1 MTMKKT
7 LLVALVAMSLVAC
20 KEQEKKVD
28 VATDKQD
35 VEVVAEADVA
45 FVNVDYVMTQ
55 SDIFQTEGIA
65 LRNKTEKAQQKLS
78 KREQNLQNEMQQLA
92 DKYQRGLITTRDA
105 QQKEKELQD
114 KAANFQTSA
123 QKEIKEL
130 DEEGVV
136 FQNRMNDLIMR
147 AVQAINADK
156 QYKMIVQASALLDA
170 DESLNLTEQ
179 VLAKVN
185 ELYAEEKSEKSK
197 K

>member
-1 MTMKKT
+1 
-7 LLVALVAMSLVAC
+7 
-20 KEQEKKVD
+20 
-28 VATDKQD
+28 
-35 VEVVAEADVA
+35 
-45 FVNVDYVMTQ
+45 MTQ

>member
-1 MTMKKT
+1 MKKT

-28 VATDKQD
+28 AATDKQD

-185 ELYAEEKSEKSK
+185 ELYAEEKSEKNK

>member
-1 MTMKKT
+1 MKKV
-7 LLVALVAMSLVAC
+7 LKLALVA
-20 KEQEKKVD
+20 
-28 VATDKQD
+28 
-35 VEVVAEADVA
+35 
-45 FVNVDYVMTQ
+45 VMVLSSTTL
-55 SDIFQTEGIA
+55 FA
-65 LRNKTEKAQQKLS
+65 QKLGRINTQEVLMAMPETKEAQTKLEAS
-78 KREQNLQNEMQQLA
+78 AKEWQENIEAAQVEFNNKFAE
-92 DKYQRGLITTRDA
+92 YQKNMNTMSDGVR
-105 QQKEKELQD
+105 QVKEKELQD

>member
-1 MTMKKT
+1 MKKT